1 MPRVYKKKVSK
12 NNAVSKAILP
22 QINSSAV
29 ATSILSAIR
38 TTPLGIILLAGIAF
52 FHFDE
57 LPASLLSA
65 IPTISYMILLF
76 GIAITSCFSRSR
88 AFFIL
93 FILFLSQLGMSL
105 PIPAHLDKD
114 FALHGIYLMV
124 SLLVPL
130 NLLFFAS
137 FSERGILSSWGK
149 QCFLFIFLQI
159 VFVMG
164 LVLSG
169 DRELFNEISK
179 RISVFSFMPSTPIP
193 DTALAA
199 FLLAGIL
206 LLTKRRRTNSH
217 FKTTIF
223 GALTAVAF
231 AHHFNSIE
239 IAIPFFY
246 AVAGLMIIVSVIQD
260 YYVKA
265 YLDELTGLPS
275 RRSLNED
282 MLKLDSHYTI
292 AMVDV
297 DFFKK
302 FNDTYGHDA
311 GDDVLR
317 LIGKVMKNFKG
328 GKPFRYGGEEFTVL
342 FPGKSLS
349 EAIPYLETLREEIA
363 KSKFVLRQDSKR
375 KKSTPKKLSVTVSI
389 GAADSS
395 HKEISPDE
403 VIKLADKALYRA
415 KENGRNCV
423 SQ

>member
-1 MPRVYKKKVSK
+1 MPRTYRKRVSK
-12 NNAVSKAILP
+12 NPTINKAILP
-22 QINSSAV
+22 QINGSAV
-29 ATSILSAIR
+29 ASRILSAIR
-38 TTPLGIILLAGIAF
+38 TTPLGIILIAGIAF
-52 FHFDE
+52 FHLDD
-57 LPASLLSA
+57 LPGSFISA

-76 GIAITSCFSRSR
+76 GITITSCFNRSR

-93 FILFLSQLGMSL
+93 LILFLSQLGMSI
-105 PIPAHLDKD
+105 PIPTHLDKTV
-114 FALHGIYLMV
+114 ALHGIYLTV
-124 SLLVPL
+124 SLLLPL

-137 FSERGILSSWGK
+137 WSERGILSSWGK
-149 QCFLFIFLQI
+149 RCCLFIFLQM

-169 DRELFNEISK
+169 DRELFNEINK
-179 RISVFSFMPSTPIP
+179 KLFAFSFMPETPIP
-193 DTALAA
+193 DAALAA
-199 FLLAGIL
+199 FFLSGVL
-206 LLTKRRRTNSH
+206 LLIKRRRNNTH
-217 FKTTIF
+217 FKITIF
-223 GALTAVAF
+223 GVLAAVAF
-231 AHHFNSIE
+231 AHHFNAAQ

-282 MLKLDSHYTI
+282 MLKLGSNYTI

-328 GKPFRYGGEEFTVL
+328 GKTFRYGGEEFTVL

-349 EAIPYLETLREEIA
+349 EAIPYLEVLREEIA

-375 KKSTPKKLSVTVSI
+375 KKNTNKKLSITVSI
-389 GAADSS
+389 GAADSN